1 VPSLGAYGGVHRLR
15 SILRLSGQPLEQPG
29 AGDSI
34 DARRVV
40 WSSSRESRAA
50 TRGGGDFMNRSEGSF
65 YPRVFALVTASLL
78 GYALVSMALPFAGP
92 ILWALLLSSLLYPLH
107 EALGRAIGG
116 RPGLSALLLTLAG
129 LLLILVPGALIAA
142 AFARQAGELMA
153 TIQDLAERHH
163 VAQLSDLTQIP
174 VAERLIAWIASYAPI
189 TVDQVKVWLV
199 QSGRTLLLTLMGA
212 SGAAL
217 ASVLGA
223 VLGLV
228 LVLFLLFFFLRDG
241 KELVRRAMRLV
252 PMEEDRKDA
261 LLDHLSSVTRALV
274 LGMLLTAAAQGALT
288 GIGFALVG
296 LPSPVV
302 FGVLTGLAS
311 LIPLVGTAIVWLPAV
326 IVLLAQG
333 RTGAAIFLT
342 VWSLGLV
349 TSVDNVIKPLVVSG
363 RAGLPTF
370 AVFLGLVGGLAA
382 FGAIGM
388 FLGPVIVAL
397 TIALLRF
404 AEESRA
410 ASTSGV

>member
-1 VPSLGAYGGVHRLR
+1 VLNQKL
-15 SILRLSGQPLEQPG
+15 LE
-29 AGDSI
+29 
-34 DARRVV
+34 
-40 WSSSRESRAA
+40 
-50 TRGGGDFMNRSEGSF
+50 
-65 YPRVFALVTASLL
+65 
-78 GYALVSMALPFAGP
+78 
-92 ILWALLLSSLLYPLH
+92 
-107 EALGRAIGG
+107 
-116 RPGLSALLLTLAG
+116 
-129 LLLILVPGALIAA
+129 ALIAA

>member
-1 VPSLGAYGGVHRLR
+1 
-15 SILRLSGQPLEQPG
+15 
-29 AGDSI
+29 
-34 DARRVV
+34 
-40 WSSSRESRAA
+40 
-50 TRGGGDFMNRSEGSF
+50 MNRSEGSF